1 MSRLSGIGVE
11 GKVAPD
17 EPAWGEL
24 ALAAAAIPLPSK
36 PAIPWV
42 TTGPLLVGPMVTV
55 DDVESGTSA
64 HPTVCA
70 VAAPSRLTNR
80 GTATRLTTCLMGS
93 AASESENRRL
103 GIGRQRERA
112 STCC

>member
-24 ALAAAAIPLPSK
+24 ALAAAAIPLLSK

-42 TTGPLLVGPMVTV
+42 TTGPLLVGPTVTV
-55 DDVESGTSA
+55 DDVDSGTSA
-64 HPTVCA
+64 HPTVCT
-70 VAAPSRLTNR
+70 VAPPNRLANR
-80 GTATRLTTCLMGS
+80 GTATRRANRLMGS

-103 GIGRQRERA
+103 GSGRQREPA
-112 STCC
+112 

>member
-1 MSRLSGIGVE
+1 MSRLSGIGV
-11 GKVAPD
+11 KVKVPPD
-17 EPAWGEL
+17 EPACGEP

-42 TTGPLLVGPMVTV
+42 TTGPLLVGAIVTV

-64 HPTVCA
+64 HPTVCT

-80 GTATRLTTCLMGS
+80 GTATRRANRLMGS
-93 AASESENRRL
+93 AASESANRRL
-103 GIGRQRERA
+103 GSGRQREPA